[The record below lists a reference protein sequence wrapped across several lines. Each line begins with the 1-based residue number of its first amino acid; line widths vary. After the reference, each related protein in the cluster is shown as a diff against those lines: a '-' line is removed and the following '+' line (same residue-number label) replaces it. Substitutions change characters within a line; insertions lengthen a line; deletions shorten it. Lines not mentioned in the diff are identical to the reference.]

1 MNCPVCEKETD
12 DDVLDHLPLTARVLC
27 FQCQKNAKTSIRLKA
42 RFKSDRQLTDRIK
55 TKVTLLEKDCAGVFY
70 IDDYILSRE
79 EFIFLSDLFT
89 SNFSGYMIERWPDLK
104 VKRYQRNREELSGKI
119 TNNQLN
125 DYLIMKLGQLAK
137 KKRI

>member
-1 MNCPVCEKETD
+1 M
-12 DDVLDHLPLTARVLC
+12 AIVLC
-27 FQCQKNAKTSIRLKA
+27 FQCQKNAKTSIRLRA

-55 TKVTLLEKDCAGVFY
+55 TKVTLFEKDCAGVFY

-79 EFIFLSDLFT
+79 EFLFLSDLFT
-89 SNFSGYMIERWPDLK
+89 SNFSGYMIERWPGLE
-104 VKRYQRNREELSGKI
+104 VEMYRRNKEELPGEI

-137 KKRI
+137 KKRIKT